1 MRRLSNSRDNLPD
14 DQALQGFDSVTLE
27 GDLLSPSLD
36 AIGSLRPFG
45 RDGPEQR
52 LGTPL
57 GAGTGGGSEL
67 ERAAALAASGRRLD
81 AMALLR
87 QLIEAEPTAVQARV
101 SLAELHGSAGDWD
114 EAIDQL
120 TQALDWSAAKAPIL
134 VLRGAFHAQIKQSKD
149 AERDFREA
157 IVQDPSYWLAYRYLG
172 VNRLRTGASRE
183 AIAVL
188 REANSLAP
196 QDAESALF
204 LGEALLAHGE
214 IDEGQRVLSQAVL
227 LGPRDPRGYLL
238 LGRLLDRLGQTD
250 EAMVMHRK
258 AREVP
263 TA

>member
-14 DQALQGFDSVTLE
+14 DQALQCFDSLAQE
-27 GDLLSPSLD
+27 GDLLTPSLD

-45 RDGPEQR
+45 RDVPEQR
-52 LGTPL
+52 LGTMLTP
-57 GAGTGGGSEL
+57 GTFGGSEL

-81 AMALLR
+81 AIALLR
-87 QLIEAEPTAVQARV
+87 QVIEEQPKAVDARV

-120 TQALDWSAAKAPIL
+120 SQALESGAAKAPIL
-134 VLRGAFHAQIKQSKD
+134 VLRGAFHAQANQSKD
-149 AERDFREA
+149 AERDFRAA
-157 IVQDPSYWLAYRYLG
+157 IDRDPSYWLAYRYLG
-172 VNRLRTGASRE
+172 VTRLRKGASRE

-188 REANSLAP
+188 REAHSLAP

-204 LGEALLAHGE
+204 LGEALLAQGE
-214 IDEGQRVLSQAVL
+214 LDEGQQVLSMAVE

-238 LGRLLDRLGQTD
+238 LGRLLDRLGRTD
-250 EAMVMHRK
+250 EAMVMHRN
-258 AREVP
+258 AREVT